1 MKKNILF
8 ALVAFILFTQVTPL
22 FAKTINLDIKTMTC
36 SMCAAKI
43 EGSIKKVEGV
53 TSCTVDHNTGKGVVN
68 FDEAKTNADKIL
80 DACNRSGFK
89 CDLGS

>member
-1 MKKNILF
+1 MKKNTLF
-8 ALVAFILFTQVTPL
+8 GVMFLSFLIQATPL
-22 FAKTINLDIKTMTC
+22 FAKTINLDIKAMTC

-53 TSCTVDHNTGKGVVN
+53 TSCTVDHNSGKGVVN
-68 FDEAKTNADKIL
+68 FDESKTNADKIL

>member
-1 MKKNILF
+1 MKRNILF
-8 ALVAFILFTQVTPL
+8 GVIALSFLIQATPL
-22 FAKTINLDIKTMTC
+22 FAKTINLDIKAMTC

-53 TSCTVDHNTGKGVVN
+53 TSCSVDHNSGKGVVN
-68 FDEAKTNADKIL
+68 FDESKTNADKIL
-80 DACNRSGFK
+80 EACNRSGFK